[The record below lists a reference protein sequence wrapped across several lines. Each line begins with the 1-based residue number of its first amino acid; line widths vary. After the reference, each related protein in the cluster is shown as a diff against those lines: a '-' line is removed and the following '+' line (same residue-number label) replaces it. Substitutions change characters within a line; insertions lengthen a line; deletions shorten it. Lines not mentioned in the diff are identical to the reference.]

1 MLSLQGRYA
10 DAEPM
15 FRQVL
20 AARRRVLGEDHPD
33 TLSTEHRLGWLIG
46 RQGRYGEAVD
56 IVNQVL
62 GGRRSVLG
70 DDHPDTLSARET
82 PARPTRTPSPPA
94 LPWPGWPRARAA
106 AQKPRPSTAR

>member
-1 MLSLQGRYA
+1 MLGLQGSYA

-20 AARRRVLGEDHPD
+20 AARRRALGAEHPD

-46 RQGRYGEAVD
+46 RQGRYGEAID

-62 GGRRSVLG
+62 GGRRNVLG
-70 DDHPDTLSARET
+70 SAHPDT
-82 PARPTRTPSPPA
+82 
-94 LPWPGWPRARAA
+94 AA
-106 AQKPRPSTAR
+106 IRDEYAQLTAG